1 MPKYSA
7 SYEPVHK
14 HVQERIKSM
23 IARNFS
29 TGDLLPKYRDLA
41 KTLGVG
47 LPAVTRAMRS
57 LAEEGI
63 VKPVRRKGTIV
74 NRELKPK
81 DMRLARISLVFETTV
96 ARALLRSY
104 VASICGSIFERTEE
118 FRTDIQ
124 LASVHGRYKQTR
136 IREILAPGT
145 QGIALLGLSREDYL
159 KAFASVTIPVVSA
172 DHDTRALG
180 IPCVICDDGAGT
192 ATVVEHLAS
201 LGHRHIAYVE
211 RDQWNWEVRGLA
223 RRAGFAASMKAL
235 DLLPCKHP
243 CRLNQDEGMNP
254 MAAQLI
260 RALCSGKSAP
270 TAVVAD
276 DEVSAGMF
284 RRLLARQK
292 LGVPEDVSL
301 AASGAGEEM
310 STPGRGGLTR
320 CQFDFAQMGQRVFD
334 LLELARISPASFEG
348 AVVAIPPTFIQ
359 GETTG
364 PPPLSARSRL
374 PG

>member
-1 MPKYSA
+1 MPKYST
-7 SYEPVHK
+7 SYEPVHQ
-14 HVQERIKSM
+14 HVRERIKSM

-41 KTLGVG
+41 KVLGVG
-47 LPAVTRAMRS
+47 LPAVTKAMS
-57 LAEEGI
+57 LLAEEGI
-63 VKPVRRKGTIV
+63 VKPVGRKGTIV
-74 NRELKPK
+74 SRELRPE

-118 FRTDIQ
+118 FQTDIQ
-124 LASVHGRYKQTR
+124 LASVHGRYKKTR

-159 KAFASVTIPVVSA
+159 KDFASVQVPVVSA
-172 DHDTRALG
+172 DHDTREFG
-180 IPCVICDDGAGT
+180 IPCVICDDAAGAP
-192 ATVVEHLAS
+192 AVVEHLAS

-223 RRAGFAASMKAL
+223 RREGFAAAMVAL
-235 DLLPCKHP
+235 DLLPYKHP
-243 CRLNQDEGMNP
+243 CRLSQDEVMNP
-254 MAAQLI
+254 MVARLI
-260 RALCSGKSAP
+260 RALRSGARGP
-270 TAVVAD
+270 TAIVAD

-284 RRLLARQK
+284 RRLLARK
-292 LGVPEDVSL
+292 KVRVPADVSL
-301 AASGAGEEM
+301 AAAGTGAEV
-310 STPGRGGLTR
+310 SPLGRGGLTR

-348 AVVAIPPTFIQ
+348 AVVAVPPTFIR

-364 PPPLSARSRL
+364 APAVSARSR
-374 PG
+374 